1 MQTLQLDEH
10 NNLVLED
17 GSLIVIDGINA
28 CAQDTKTRVGLCLG
42 ENPYNT
48 EEGIDYFN
56 EVLGKTGGIDGVRE
70 MIRRRIKDNGEIVQ
84 INRLSTSSADNVLNI
99 TAEIS
104 SIYGVFEL

>member
-10 NNLVLED
+10 NNLVLAD
-17 GSLIVIDGINA
+17 GSLTVNEGINA
-28 CAQDTKTRVGLCLG
+28 CAQDTKTRVGLCQG

-56 EVLGKTGGIDGVRE
+56 EVLGKTGGIEGVRE
-70 MIRRRIKDNGEIVQ
+70 IIRRRIKDNDEIVQ
-84 INRLSTSSADNVLNI
+84 INRLSASSTNGILNV

>member
-17 GSLIVIDGINA
+17 GSLTVIDGISA
-28 CAQDTKTRVGLCLG
+28 CAQDVKTRVGLCLG
-42 ENPYNT
+42 
-48 EEGIDYFN
+48 GIDYFN

-70 MIRRRIKDNGEIVQ
+70 MIRRRIKNNDEIVQ
-84 INRLSTSSADNVLNI
+84 INRLSTSSADNVSNI

>member
-17 GSLIVIDGINA
+17 GSLTVIDGISA
-28 CAQDTKTRVGLCLG
+28 CAQDVKTRVGLCLG
-42 ENPYNT
+42 ENPYDT

-70 MIRRRIKDNGEIVQ
+70 MIRRRIKDNEEIVQ

-104 SIYGVFEL
+104 ITYGVFEL